1 MLKAGRMA
9 KRTGLRAIC
18 TDREIA
24 LMAIDGFTIDKLT
37 AAEREIVKAAARKVI
52 ASGWKGLR

>member
-1 MLKAGRMA
+1 MSMA
-9 KRTGLRAIC
+9 ASTKRTGLREIC

-24 LMAIDGFTIDKLT
+24 LMVIDGFTTDKLT
-37 AAEREIVKAAARKVI
+37 AAERETVKAAARKVI

>member
-1 MLKAGRMA
+1 MTEH
-9 KRTGLRAIC
+9 TGLRAVC

-24 LMAIDGFTIDKLT
+24 LMALKELTTDRLT
-37 AAEREIVKAAARKVI
+37 AAENREIREATRKVI

>member
-1 MLKAGRMA
+1 MA

-24 LMAIDGFTIDKLT
+24 LMAIDGFTTDKLT
-37 AAEREIVKAAARKVI
+37 AAERETVKAAAGKVI

>member
-1 MLKAGRMA
+1 MA
-9 KRTGLRAIC
+9 ASTKRTALRAIC

-24 LMAIDGFTIDKLT
+24 LMAIDGFTTDKLT
-37 AAEREIVKAAARKVI
+37 DAERRDVKAAARKVI